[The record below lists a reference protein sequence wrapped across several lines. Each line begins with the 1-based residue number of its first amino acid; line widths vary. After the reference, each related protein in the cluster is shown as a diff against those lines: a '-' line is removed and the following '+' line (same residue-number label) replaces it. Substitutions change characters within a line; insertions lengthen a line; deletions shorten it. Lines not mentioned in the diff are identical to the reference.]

1 MKASL
6 IDFPCY
12 TGNQTYIE
20 SLSYNLD
27 ELKIIVV
34 ADSAIRIEVI
44 FYQPIGFRCLDE
56 GDMLEYW
63 ENPEVTKNWI
73 LQIHDSGWLS
83 QESMRNGFLSKS
95 SEVKEYLIKGLNDC
109 VSVLDSDCP
118 SVKLL

>member
-1 MKASL
+1 MKASV

-12 TGNQTYIE
+12 IGNQTYIE

-34 ADSAIRIEVI
+34 ADSVIRIEVI

-63 ENPEVTKNWI
+63 ENAEVTKNWI

-83 QESMRNGFLSKS
+83 QESMRNGFLSNR